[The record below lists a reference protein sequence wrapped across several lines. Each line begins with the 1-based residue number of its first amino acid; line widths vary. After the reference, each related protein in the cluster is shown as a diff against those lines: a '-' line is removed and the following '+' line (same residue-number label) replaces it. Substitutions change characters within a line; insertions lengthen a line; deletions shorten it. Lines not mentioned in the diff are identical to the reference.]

1 MKARIDCEDAYE
13 AQKLASL
20 IYGNSKETNI
30 ISILNVV
37 GNELVIALR
46 DKSAHSILLRDRLH
60 VEAFA
65 DFMQSV
71 IDGEHKIILAVTL
84 DSTVEIQKA

>member
-20 IYGNSKETNI
+20 IYVNSKETNI
-30 ISILNVV
+30 ISILNMV

-46 DKSAHSILLRDRLH
+46 DRSAHSILLRDRLH
-60 VEAFA
+60 AEAFA

-71 IDGEHKIILAVTL
+71 IDGEHRITRTVTL